1 MFSTSLMDDMQ
12 YEGFSHTAR
21 LVYFAIVLHEQTQL
35 SGIMEYDFYDIA
47 KRMGFTKRDEN
58 LLADSISE
66 LRSAGWLWI
75 DGAWMFAPKMR
86 DGFDGLREY
95 KQKSHVKKMLDWIG
109 SERNIA
115 IDKFLYTYSD
125 VIGLVKSDEE
135 FEKYLEN
142 EQKRPNENTE
152 IRTEGVIS
160 VPKSEERNENAE
172 IRTENI
178 ISVPNNE
185 NPNENIDSR
194 NQNAEN
200 DDFLSQ
206 ELNVSLLS
214 LSSSALEGDGKEIS
228 GVVLEK
234 RERGAGKTKR
244 ENSPAGH
251 SGDLLSRCVEQGV
264 ERGFAERCIAERNAV
279 QWHDATG
286 GVISDRVR
294 YVQAAF
300 RKRNSTATPQNHTD
314 KTTSM
319 VSTKNGLKTSAN
331 GKTQN
336 GTANGDID
344 RQKLFEMSLDEV
356 IASAGSP
363 ARNGVAA

>member
-21 LVYFAIVLHEQTQL
+21 LVYFAIVLHEQTQI
-35 SGIMEYDFYDIA
+35 SGIMEYDFYGIA

-109 SERNIA
+109 LERNIA

-142 EQKRPNENTE
+142 EQKIPNENAE

-172 IRTENI
+172 IRAENI

-185 NPNENIDSR
+185 NPNENIYSR

-214 LSSSALEGDGKEIS
+214 LSSSVLEDDGKEIS
-228 GVVLEK
+228 GK

-300 RKRNSTATPQNHTD
+300 RKSNGTATPQKH
-314 KTTSM
+314 
-319 VSTKNGLKTSAN
+319 STPITN
-331 GKTQN
+331 
-336 GTANGDID
+336 TAIPEN
-344 RQKLFEMSLDEV
+344 LLHMTLDEV